1 MRYMVVERFKPDS
14 VKEIYERVQERG
26 RMLPS
31 GLEYLDSWV
40 SSSLDVCFQ
49 LMECEN
55 ERLFEEWFRC
65 WNDLIEFEVI
75 PVISSSQAST
85 LAAQSLSD
93 EKHSNGSQS
102 DAR

>member
-14 VKEIYERVQERG
+14 VKTVYERGREQG
-26 RMLPS
+26 RMLPN

-55 ERLFEEWFRC
+55 EQLFEEWFRC
-65 WNDLIEFEVI
+65 WNDLVEFEVI
-75 PVISSSQAST
+75 PVISSAQAST
-85 LAAQSLSD
+85 LAVGSSD
-93 EKHSNGSQS
+93 GEIQ
-102 DAR
+102 